1 MKIFLDMVG
10 CRLNQSEIE
19 RLARDFIARG
29 EEVVSDPAA
38 ADTIIVNTCCVTAKA
53 CADSR
58 KTIRRYQRETSANVI
73 ATGCYVTAFENQAV
87 FLLGEQ
93 AAIPNSQ
100 KDALPLLVTRR
111 SQAGPSALQTAKP
124 ELGPRSRTR
133 SFLKVQDGCDNFCTY
148 CLTRIARGRSR
159 SLPLEEILRDAQ
171 LAEAAGTKEIVLTGV
186 QIGSWG
192 KDLAGGELRIAQ
204 LVESLLQNTS
214 IPRIRISSIEP
225 WDVDEALLACFERP
239 RLCPHL
245 HLPLQSGSENTLKR
259 MARPFSA
266 ADFRD
271 LMRKVHADVPDLS
284 VTTDILCGF
293 PGEDETAFAESCAF
307 VEEMDFSGGH
317 VFPFSPMPGTAAAR
331 LTDKVQE
338 KLIRE
343 RSEIL
348 RKILQAKAAEKQKG
362 KVGAWEEI
370 LWEHGRNDVYS
381 GFTRDYF
388 RVQTES
394 AIDLSNTITCAKI
407 SGVSGAGV
415 LTAGEPTGAPRCD
428 NPWSAPGSMPE
439 NGMQFA

>member
-111 SQAGPSALQTAKP
+111 SQPGPSALQTAKP

-415 LTAGEPTGAPRCD
+415 MTAGEPTGAPRCD

-439 NGMQFA
+439 NGMQLA

>member
-73 ATGCYVTAFENQAV
+73 ATGCYVTAFETQAV

-111 SQAGPSALQTAKP
+111 SQPGPSALQTAKP